1 MPLPLDEEPVGMH
14 TTGLKALPLPSGE
27 TEERQKHQQRH
38 QPFIGQVA
46 YTSKTKVLERQPPA
60 DDRRQTARSTTLVVG
75 GGGEA
80 AVSLPF
86 IGVTDAGLAHQL
98 LGKPALGQGANVQA
112 VTD

>member
-1 MPLPLDEEPVGMH
+1 MH

-60 DDRRQTARSTTLVVG
+60 DDRRHAALRLLLGPG
-75 GGGEA
+75 GRGGEA
-80 AVSLPF
+80 AVRLPF
-86 IGVTDAGLAHQL
+86 IGGTDAGLAHQL

>member
-1 MPLPLDEEPVGMH
+1 MH

-27 TEERQKHQQRH
+27 TEERQIHQQRH

-60 DDRRQTARSTTLVVG
+60 DDRRHAALRLLLG

-80 AVSLPF
+80 AVRLPF
-86 IGVTDAGLAHQL
+86 IGGTDAGLAHQL